1 MKHLTIL
8 AACAI
13 TMLATSCDGNG
24 NKSEQNAKHDTIRI
38 EDESAPQQQAPAS
51 QSNAKVVE
59 LTTEQFQKL
68 VASADAPT
76 KYLGTDDAI
85 VDFWAPWCK
94 PCQALGPVLA
104 QLSANTGIT
113 IYKVN
118 VDDNQE
124 IAARYGIQ
132 YIPSL
137 FYCHNSTVT
146 PIANEGNNYTLE
158 SLTEL
163 TAR

>member
-1 MKHLTIL
+1 MKHLSIL

-13 TMLATSCDGNG
+13 ALFATSCGGNG
-24 NKSEQNAKHDTIRI
+24 TESEQNVKHDTIRI
-38 EDESAPQQQAPAS
+38 EDESTPQQAPAI
-51 QSNAKVVE
+51 QANAKVVE
-59 LTTEQFQKL
+59 LTTEQYLKL
-68 VASADAPT
+68 VATVDAPT

-94 PCQALGPVLA
+94 PCRALGPVLA

-118 VDDNQE
+118 VDDNQD
-124 IAARYGIQ
+124 IADTYGIH

-137 FYCHNSTVT
+137 FYCHNGTVT
-146 PIANEGNNYTLE
+146 PIPNEGSNYTLE
-158 SLTEL
+158 ALTEL
-163 TAR
+163 TIK

>member
-13 TMLATSCDGNG
+13 TLFATSCSGNG
-24 NKSEQNAKHDTIRI
+24 NESEQNAKHDTIRI
-38 EDESAPQQQAPAS
+38 EDESAPQQAPAT
-51 QSNAKVVE
+51 QANAKVVE

-68 VASADAPT
+68 VATADAPT

-94 PCQALGPVLA
+94 PCLALSPVLA

-124 IAARYGIQ
+124 IATTYGIQ

-137 FYCHNSTVT
+137 FYCHDGTLT

-158 SLTEL
+158 SLTKL
-163 TAR
+163 TTK